1 MGMVK
6 LFLLISIV
14 VGLTHL
20 IKIKLNTDMSFGFVL
35 GMMWSVFLIIIS
47 EIFTQ

>member
-20 IKIKLNTDMSFGFVL
+20 IKRKLNTDTSFGFVL

>member
-20 IKIKLNTDMSFGFVL
+20 IKRKLNTDMSFGFVL
-35 GMMWSVFLIIIS
+35 GMMWSVFIIIIS

>member
-20 IKIKLNTDMSFGFVL
+20 IKRKLNTDMSFGFIL

>member
-20 IKIKLNTDMSFGFVL
+20 IKRKLNTDMSFGFVL
-35 GMMWSVFLIIIS
+35 GMMWSVFLIIIA

>member
-20 IKIKLNTDMSFGFVL
+20 IKRKLNTDMSFGFVL
-35 GMMWSVFLIIIS
+35 GMMWSVFLIIIT

>member
-6 LFLLISIV
+6 WFLLISIV

-20 IKIKLNTDMSFGFVL
+20 IKRKLNTDMSFGFVL
-35 GMMWSVFLIIIS
+35 GMMWSVFLTIIS

>member
-20 IKIKLNTDMSFGFVL
+20 INREMNTDMSFGFAV
-35 GMMWSVFLIIIS
+35 GMIWSVFLRIIAETFS
-47 EIFTQ
+47 

>member
-1 MGMVK
+1 MGIVK

-20 IKIKLNTDMSFGFVL
+20 IKRKLNTDMSFGFVL